1 MEQAWRH
8 AYVNNRLHN
17 PTRLYYFVINVA
29 LFDLLILCAEKLHP
43 STSTTAALVAKI
55 DCQPSIRTDFNAARQ
70 TQTTLYIGSTESAST
85 YCSVF

>member
-8 AYVNNRLHN
+8 AQVNNRLHN

-43 STSTTAALVAKI
+43 STSTIATLVA
-55 DCQPSIRTDFNAARQ
+55 T
-70 TQTTLYIGSTESAST
+70 
-85 YCSVF
+85 SVAP

>member
-43 STSTTAALVAKI
+43 STSTTATLVTTI
-55 DCQPSIRTDFNAARQ
+55 DFASYIRKDFNAARQ
-70 TQTTLYIGSTESAST
+70 TQTTLYIGSTESASS

>member
-29 LFDLLILCAEKLHP
+29 LFDLLILCAENLHP
-43 STSTTAALVAKI
+43 STSTTATSVATF
-55 DCQPSIRTDFNAARQ
+55 DFSSYIRKDFNAARQ